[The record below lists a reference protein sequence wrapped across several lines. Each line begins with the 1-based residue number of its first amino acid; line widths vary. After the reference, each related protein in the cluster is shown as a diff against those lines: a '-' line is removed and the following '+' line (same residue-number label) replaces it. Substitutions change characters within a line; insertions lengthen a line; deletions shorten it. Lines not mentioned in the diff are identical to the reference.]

1 MAASNQASPELCFQ
15 GKGVIMRTPLVS
27 LLTAAVV
34 FAYGNQAALAQNK
47 RNQNTGFEQ
56 KATAINQ
63 AATKSGGMDN
73 LLRSI
78 SRQTGLPQDQVQ
90 ALRNNHPNAGA
101 SAIALSA
108 VMANQ
113 TKKPAETFL
122 QSHLQ
127 GKTWES
133 IASENHVPMQT
144 LNQQLDQVQQALNN
158 PQTAAASTVTAPTP
172 TQPGASATT
181 TGNIDQKVTAL
192 NQAVQSTGNMS
203 AALNAI
209 SVETGVP
216 QDQVQTLQ
224 KNHADAGAGG
234 VLIASV
240 LADETKQAPET
251 FLQTHASGKSWDTI
265 ASDNKVSQDKIDLR
279 LNHVQNAIGSAP
291 STPTPTGR

>member
-47 RNQNTGFEQ
+47 SNQNTGFEQ

-78 SRQTGLPQDQVQ
+78 SRQTGLP
-90 ALRNNHPNAGA
+90 NNHPNAGA